1 MQPIL
6 LRPNRKGAYLS
17 LAFALAMT
25 MLGVALIL
33 AGTAVTGIAALVLAA
48 VGIAGAIGG
57 LLPGLGLRLDARGFH
72 LKAIGKSW
80 GAQWLEIESFAA
92 TRVRLGRQDDVD
104 VVEIRYQP
112 GVGTPHLPPNRLGE
126 TLGID
131 ERYLM
136 AGYGGLTGAQLA
148 ELLERY
154 RSAGAPAASAQPE
167 ALDK

>member
-1 MQPIL
+1 MQPVL
-6 LRPNRKGAYLS
+6 LKPSRKGAYLS
-17 LAFALAMT
+17 LAFAVAMAI
-25 MLGVALIL
+25 LGVGLIL
-33 AGTAVTGIAALVLAA
+33 AGTLVTGIAALVLVA
-48 VGIAGAIGG
+48 VGLAGGAGG

-72 LKAIGKSW
+72 LRAIGKSW
-80 GAQWLEIESFAA
+80 GAQWLEIQSFAP

-131 ERYLM
+131 ERYLI
-136 AGYGGLTGAQLA
+136 AGYGGLTSAQLA

-154 RSAGAPAASAQPE
+154 RSASEPAASAQPK
-167 ALDK
+167 ALD

>member
-1 MQPIL
+1 MQPVL

-17 LAFALAMT
+17 LAFALAMGI
-25 MLGVALIL
+25 LGVGLLL
-33 AGTAVTGIAALVLAA
+33 AGNAVVGIAALVVTA
-48 VGIAGAIGG
+48 VGLAGAIGG
-57 LLPGLGLRLDARGFH
+57 LLPGLGLHLDARGFH

-80 GAQWLEIESFAA
+80 GAQWLEIESFAP

-131 ERYLM
+131 ERYLI
-136 AGYGGLTGAQLA
+136 AGYGGLSSAQLA
-148 ELLERY
+148 ALLERY
-154 RSAGAPAASAQPE
+154 RSAQPE
-167 ALDK
+167 ALDQQPVP